1 MDSQFDI
8 DFQKIHKQVLKT
20 ETRTEVGRLRVRRYK
35 DSTWMVRKRK
45 RSSTIAIG
53 KVHLI
58 YSSGIF
64 LHVPACPLDQNMK
77 HYKQSINTWI
87 LAESAKETLQFLTG
101 QMNSLVA
108 GSRLIVVVR
117 DTSKLTLTVFC
128 VHIRL

>member
-1 MDSQFDI
+1 
-8 DFQKIHKQVLKT
+8 
-20 ETRTEVGRLRVRRYK
+20 
-35 DSTWMVRKRK
+35 MVRKRK

-128 VHIRL
+128 VHIRLWNGFDVIILHNVHPQAGQLWKMFDNY